1 MAATGTPSVDSGYY
15 HPLLI
20 YGFWLEDEDYDV
32 DWDRIYEAID
42 MLNCCVRSKES
53 SSEDHLEPPGEL

>member
-20 YGFWLEDEDYDV
+20 FGFWLEDDGLDV
-32 DWDRIYEAID
+32 DWDRIYECIEL
-42 MLNCCVRSKES
+42 LNSCVRVPDQES
-53 SSEDHLEPPGEL
+53 DDAPS